1 MSNCRFDDLWS
12 AAAHDGASCPIGFS
26 GNRPGRNASSDVDE
40 LMDAWFQERTDR
52 IECSLILEQ
61 AGKLLSG
68 LLAEGTASPKKRR
81 EACRVLRA
89 IRKQLRDKP
98 GEAGP

>member
-12 AAAHDGASCPIGFS
+12 EAAHDGASCPIGLS
-26 GNRPGRNASSDVDE
+26 GNQTGQNSSSEVDE
-40 LMDAWFQERTDR
+40 LMDAWFLERTDR

-61 AGKLLSG
+61 AGKLLTG
-68 LLAEGTASPKKRR
+68 LLAEGTVSLKKRR
-81 EACRVLRA
+81 KVCRIIRA

-98 GEAGP
+98 GETGT